1 MRPGSS
7 TVWPSVVRSLLD
19 AGAHGPDLLA
29 EQAVLSAMR
38 VTASTAAALVRWSEQ
53 AQVIRADGDISGLLV
68 QRPAEGASL
77 MGARPVASVH
87 VGADT
92 DLVVLRAAGGQPFGL
107 RDLETLR
114 TVALLVAR
122 AGEQTGHALA
132 ALYNVATKILASL
145 ELDDNLLSVAQ
156 AAIRM
161 LRAEIAGILLV
172 DPNGDLQ
179 MKSAVGHRTVA
190 TAKLHIKRGQGV
202 AGKVLETGRPQRSD
216 DYLTDMS
223 ISREFLAAAN
233 EEGTQSALCVPMEGP
248 GQKVVGVLC
257 VWRRRRAPFTDVDE
271 RVLAALAHVATVA
284 VVNARLYEEQRAAV
298 QQLRLANQELER
310 RYEATVRALR
320 IHEELTRIAAQGDD
334 LEAVVR
340 VVNTLTGGDVALVSD
355 DGRVLAAWPLE
366 AGEELPARL
375 ESHRQQSAK
384 KDEGDE
390 LRRPVVGSGE
400 RQLLVAP
407 VRAAGVGFGH
417 LCLAIGEGIDTA
429 GASVAAEQA
438 ATVCALLLAREEAAV
453 SATRRL
459 QAEFVWD
466 LLEGRMPSETAT
478 LVRARHLGY
487 GFQLPARLLL
497 VAAEGLE
504 ARARAEGWPAEEL
517 ERQRLRVARGIEN
530 QLRQATMARP
540 IVVGRADLFAVIVPR
555 VADEHLV
562 SARQLGKLAVS
573 CMSVPRL
580 RVAAGVSGSVD
591 AVSRFPEAFRE
602 ARLALSAASLP
613 KEPVVVFDELGV
625 LRFLLAPG
633 SGVELDAFAR
643 RILGPLL
650 SYDEAHG
657 TRLVQTLEAYLEAD
671 CNLQRAAKRLYIHH
685 KTLRYRLQRIQ
696 LLAGLHVDRQDDR
709 FNAMLALKVLRLRER
724 ETADVQPLALLVG
737 PPSR

>member
-1 MRPGSS
+1 MRPGSAAA
-7 TVWPSVVRSLLD
+7 WPSVVRSLID
-19 AGAHGPDLLA
+19 AGAHGPELLA
-29 EQAVLSAMR
+29 EQAVLAASS
-38 VTASTAAALVRWSEQ
+38 VTGSTAAALVRWSEQ
-53 AQVIRADGDISGLLV
+53 PQVIRADGNISGLLV
-68 QRPAEGASL
+68 SRPPEGASL
-77 MGARPVASVH
+77 IGGRPVASAH

-92 DLVVLRAAGGQPFGL
+92 DLVVLRLEGSQQFGL

-114 TVALLVAR
+114 TVALLVAL

-132 ALYNVATKILASL
+132 ALYDVATKILASL
-145 ELDDNLLSVAQ
+145 ELDENLLSVAQ
-156 AAIRM
+156 TATRM
-161 LRAEIAGILLV
+161 LRAEIAGIFLL
-172 DPNGDLQ
+172 DANGDLQ
-179 MKSAVGHRTVA
+179 MRSAAGHRTVA

-216 DYLTDMS
+216 DYLTDTS

-233 EEGTQSALCVPMEGP
+233 DEGTQSALCVPMEGP
-248 GQKVVGVLC
+248 GNKVVGVLC

-320 IHEELTRIAAQGDD
+320 IHEELTRIAAEGDD

-340 VVNTLTGGDVALVSD
+340 VVNSLTGGDVALVSD

-366 AGEELPARL
+366 AREELPPML
-375 ESHRQQSAK
+375 ELRRQQSAK
-384 KDEGDE
+384 KVEVDA
-390 LRRPVVGSGE
+390 LSQPVIGQGE

-417 LCLAIGEGIDTA
+417 LCLATGEGIDTA

-478 LVRARHLGY
+478 LVRARHLSY

-497 VAAEGLE
+497 VAADGLE
-504 ARARAEGWPAEEL
+504 ARARAEGWTAEEL
-517 ERQRLRVARGIEN
+517 ERQRLRVAHGIEN
-530 QLRQATMARP
+530 QLREATMTRP

-562 SARQLGKLAVS
+562 SAWQLGKFAVDGVS
-573 CMSVPRL
+573 APRL
-580 RVAAGVSGSVD
+580 RVATGVSGTVD
-591 AVSRFPEAFRE
+591 TVSRFPEAFKE

-613 KEPVVVFDELGV
+613 NEPVVLFEELGV

-633 SGVELDAFAR
+633 SGEELDAFAR
-643 RILGPLL
+643 RILGSLI

-657 TRLVQTLEAYLEAD
+657 ASLVQTLEAYLEAD
-671 CNLQRAAKRLYIHH
+671 CNLQRAAERLYIHH

-696 LLAGLHVDRQDDR
+696 LLAGLRMDRQDDR
-709 FNAMLALKVLRLRER
+709 FNVMLALKVLRLRER
-724 ETADVQPLALLVG
+724 EPVGVQPPSLLVG
-737 PPSR
+737 SSSR